1 MKTCPRCKQE
11 MRDAADRCPQ
21 CAYAYGPPQTTLAMD
36 PAATTWLLTIL
47 GLLCAG
53 VGLYYLL
60 VEPSA
65 PDATDFLGTGRGTV
79 NLHRLYL
86 GQTLTIVGAI
96 FLAVAWRPR

>member
-1 MKTCPRCKQE
+1 
-11 MRDAADRCPQ
+11 MRDAVDECPH
-21 CAYAYGPPQTTLAMD
+21 CAYAYGPPRNTLAIGGASTTL
-36 PAATTWLLTIL
+36 LLTIL

-60 VEPSA
+60 VEPSV
-65 PDATDFLGTGRGTV
+65 PDATDFLGTGRGIV